1 MELQPSPVEPQ
12 GILEGLNW
20 RAVLLGA
27 IVDIVLTMFASTI
40 LIFWVAAP
48 DAFSPDEDV
57 AKQAVDAALHAPEF
71 LLFAFVTGIVATAIG
86 AYVGARRAG
95 VFHVRHGGWIAICS
109 ALCSLLFLLTPG
121 ATSGPNPPL
130 WYDALGLILMLP
142 AGLIGGRLA
151 EARDRAAA
159 A

>member
-12 GILEGLNW
+12 GILEGINW
-20 RAVLLGA
+20 RAVLFGA
-27 IVDIVLTMFASTI
+27 IVDIVLTIFASAI
-40 LIFWVAAP
+40 FIFWAAGP
-48 DAFSPDEDV
+48 DAFSPDEAV
-57 AKQAVDAALHAPEF
+57 AKQAVDAALLSPEF
-71 LLFAFVTGIVATAIG
+71 LLFAFVTGTVATAIG

-109 ALCSLLFLLTPG
+109 ALCSLLFLLAPG
-121 ATSGPNPPL
+121 ATSAPNTPL

-142 AGLIGGRLA
+142 AGLLGGRLA
-151 EARDRAAA
+151 EARGRAAA

>member
-1 MELQPSPVEPQ
+1 MDLQPFPVEPQ
-12 GILEGLNW
+12 GILEGINW

-27 IVDIVLTMFASTI
+27 IVDIVLTIFAGTI
-40 LIFWVAAP
+40 FIFWAAGP

-57 AKQAVDAALHAPEF
+57 AKQAIDAALLSPEF
-71 LLFAFVTGIVATAIG
+71 LLYAFVTGLFATAIG

-109 ALCSLLFLLTPG
+109 ALCSLLFLLIPG
-121 ATSGPNPPL
+121 ATSAPNLPL

-142 AGLIGGRLA
+142 AGLLGGWLA
-151 EARDRAAA
+151 EARGGAAA
-159 A
+159 G